1 MGSSMKVNKIIY
13 RYIFLELI
21 PPFLVNL
28 IFFTFIFLM
37 TRILEITNLIVNYRI
52 SLFVVLLMLTYTM
65 PFFLQFIIPMS
76 VMMAVL
82 VTFLRFSTD
91 NEIVALKSGGVSLYG
106 LLPPVLLFCLMG
118 HLLTSFMSIYGL
130 PNGRL
135 ALKVLA
141 VKVIASNLDIGL
153 KERTFN
159 DRFDGVVLY
168 VNKIDIKSKML
179 IDVFIED
186 GRNEEIVSTV
196 VAPKARLFSD
206 PERFRFH
213 FKLFNGSINQVNLEH
228 RSAHM
233 IHFDTYDLTISPKK
247 PLITSPGGLKDEEE
261 MSIPELRRYVREATK
276 KDDRYYLAL
285 MEFHKKFSTPMAC
298 FALGLLALPLGIQSK
313 SAKRTFG
320 IGLGLIFFL
329 FYYILLSA
337 GWVFGEAGVY
347 PPMIGMWVPNIVMGS
362 IGIFLLIRT
371 ANERTVKIAVLISV
385 YLKLKS
391 MFVRFTNPK
400 S

>member
-1 MGSSMKVNKIIY
+1 MIGNRIIY
-13 RYIFLELI
+13 RYTFLELI
-21 PPFLVNL
+21 PPFLVNVV
-28 IFFTFIFLM
+28 FFTFIFLM
-37 TRILEITNLIVNYRI
+37 TKILEITNLIVNYRI
-52 SLFVVLLMLTYTM
+52 SIITVLLMLAYSM

-76 VMMAVL
+76 VMMSVL
-82 VTFLRFSTD
+82 LTFLRLSND

-106 LLPPVLLFCLMG
+106 LLPPVLAFCLMG
-118 HLLTSFMSIYGL
+118 HLLTSFMAIYGL
-130 PNGRL
+130 PKGRM
-135 ALKVLA
+135 ALKELA
-141 VKVIASNLDIGL
+141 VNVISSNLDIGL

-186 GRNEEIVSTV
+186 GRNEQIVSTV
-196 VAPKARLFSD
+196 VAPKARLISD
-206 PERFRFH
+206 PEKFRFH
-213 FKLFNGSINQVNLEH
+213 FRLFNGSINQVNLER
-228 RSAHM
+228 RSANR
-233 IHFDTYDLTISPKK
+233 IHFDTYDLTISPEK
-247 PLITSPGGLKDEEE
+247 PLVTPRGGLKDEEE
-261 MSIPELRRYVREATK
+261 MSIPELRQYVREATQ

-285 MEFHKKFSTPMAC
+285 MEFHKKFSTPAAC
-298 FALGLLALPLGIQSK
+298 FALGILALPLGVQSK

-347 PPMIGMWVPNIVMGS
+347 PPLIGMWVPNIVMGG

-371 ANERTVKIAVLISV
+371 ARERTVMMDTLISL
-385 YLKLKS
+385 YLRARSL
-391 MFVRFTNPK
+391 FVRSTDVQN
-400 S
+400 

>member
-1 MGSSMKVNKIIY
+1 MRVNKVIY
-13 RYIFLELI
+13 RYLFIELI

-52 SLFVVLLMLTYTM
+52 GLGVVLLMLIYSM
-65 PFFLQFIIPMS
+65 PFFLQFIVPMS
-76 VMMAVL
+76 VMMSVL
-82 VTFLRFSTD
+82 LTFLRLSND

-106 LLPPVLLFCLMG
+106 LLPPVLVFCLAA
-118 HLLTSFMSIYGL
+118 HLITTFMAVYGL
-130 PNGRL
+130 PKGRM
-135 ALKVLA
+135 ALKELA
-141 VKVIASNLDIGL
+141 VTVIASNLDIGL

-186 GRNEEIVSTV
+186 GRNKQIVSTV
-196 VAPKARLFSD
+196 VAPKARLVSD
-206 PERFRFH
+206 PENFRFH
-213 FKLFNGSINQVNLEH
+213 FRLFNGSINQVDLKR

-233 IHFDTYDLTISPKK
+233 IHFDTYDLTIAHRKLDVNLRQGPKHV
-247 PLITSPGGLKDEEE
+247 EE
-261 MSIPELRRYVREATK
+261 MSIDELRRHLREAEK
-276 KDDRYYLAL
+276 KDNRYYLAR
-285 MEFHKKFSTPMAC
+285 MELYKKFSYPVSC
-298 FALGLLALPLGIQSK
+298 FALGILALPLGIQSK

-329 FYYILLSA
+329 IYYILLSA
-337 GWVFGEAGVY
+337 GWVFGEAGLY
-347 PPMIGMWVPNIVMGS
+347 PPLLGMWAPNIVTGG

-371 ANERTVKIAVLISV
+371 ANERSVKIDALISI
-385 YLKLKS
+385 YLKIRS
-391 MFVRFTNPK
+391 IFARFTHTSN
-400 S
+400 